1 MRIMI
6 APDTS
11 SDFDFFDSTIAA
23 RRETAAGRNQ
33 PSQRAQAQAGKVCR
47 EGTSSLGWLT
57 RTGWGQ
63 GSTYRKGF
71 GVRGLPSWLL
81 VGYKAPVV
89 CSILTDIKRLLD
101 PILLP

>member
-1 MRIMI
+1 MI

-11 SDFDFFDSTIAA
+11 YDFYFLNSTIAA

-47 EGTSSLGWLT
+47 EGISSLGWLT
-57 RTGWGQ
+57 RTGGVR

-71 GVRGLPSWLL
+71 GVRALPSWLL
-81 VGYKAPVV
+81 VGYTAPAV
-89 CSILTDIKRLLD
+89 CSILTDIKRSLD
-101 PILLP
+101 PVLLP